1 MILKGSISMTAN
13 ARLITCSIP
22 VNDLTRAQGFYGAL
36 LGVEL
41 AQGLNAHVHSLH
53 AVVSAGVKLSVNARQ
68 NAEEKPMCHFAVEN
82 LTAMV
87 QLLERQGGK
96 QVAGPFDI
104 TVATVARD
112 RLAEAYRAAGGKAA
126 FQPSLGTG
134 AIIADPE
141 GNLVGLVELN
151 AYAEEAFSRGALTE
165 ADFRDQDIAVQI
177 GRLMPA
183 HRTP

>member
-1 MILKGSISMTAN
+1 MTAN

-41 AQGLNAHVHSLH
+41 ARGLNEHVQSLH
-53 AVVSAGVKLSVNARQ
+53 TVVSAGVKLSLNARQ

-82 LTAMV
+82 LTATV
-87 QLLERQGGK
+87 QQLERHGGR
-96 QVAGPFDI
+96 QVSGPFDL

-112 RLAEAYRAAGGKAA
+112 RLAEAYRAAGGKGA
-126 FQPSLGTG
+126 FQPSLGS
-134 AIIADPE
+134 AVIMADPE
-141 GNLVGLVELN
+141 GNFIGLVELN
-151 AYAEEAFSRGALTE
+151 AYAEEAFIRGVLTE
-165 ADFRDQDIAVQI
+165 ADFRDQDTAVQI

-183 HRTP
+183 HRSP